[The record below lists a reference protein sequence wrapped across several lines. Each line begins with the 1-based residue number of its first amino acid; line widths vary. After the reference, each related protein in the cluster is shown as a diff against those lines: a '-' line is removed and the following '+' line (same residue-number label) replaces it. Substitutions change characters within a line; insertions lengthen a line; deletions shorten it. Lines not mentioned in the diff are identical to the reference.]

1 MYLCLLHRALL
12 QNLLHDVF
20 LIARAELVLE
30 NAVRG
35 AVEDALT
42 ALPIHTNTLASKISP
57 LHCNKIRCIHRI
69 ICIELIVDDEREL
82 GKNLLVRD
90 EDLPPVHDL
99 RQRHRLIVLPVPN
112 CLYAVD
118 EDHEVV
124 LGALVVHLGL
134 RVVSARHD
142 GCSCW

>member
-1 MYLCLLHRALL
+1 M
-12 QNLLHDVF
+12 
-20 LIARAELVLE
+20 
-30 NAVRG
+30 
-35 AVEDALT
+35 
-42 ALPIHTNTLASKISP
+42 
-57 LHCNKIRCIHRI
+57 
-69 ICIELIVDDEREL
+69 CIELIADDEREL

-99 RQRHRLIVLPVPN
+99 RQRHRLIVLPVMYR
-112 CLYAVD
+112 LYAVD

-124 LGALVVHLGL
+124 LGTLVVHLGL

>member
-1 MYLCLLHRALL
+1 M
-12 QNLLHDVF
+12 
-20 LIARAELVLE
+20 
-30 NAVRG
+30 
-35 AVEDALT
+35 
-42 ALPIHTNTLASKISP
+42 
-57 LHCNKIRCIHRI
+57 
-69 ICIELIVDDEREL
+69 CIELIADDEREL

-99 RQRHRLIVLPVPN
+99 RQRHRLIILPALHR
-112 CLYAVD
+112 LYAVD